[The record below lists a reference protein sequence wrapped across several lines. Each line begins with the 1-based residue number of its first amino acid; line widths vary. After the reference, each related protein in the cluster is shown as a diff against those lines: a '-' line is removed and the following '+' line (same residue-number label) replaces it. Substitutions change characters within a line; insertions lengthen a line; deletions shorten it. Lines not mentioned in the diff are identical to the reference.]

1 MILKLR
7 SFWISTAFASL
18 LVFAAPLRAQSS
30 IELAPFVGYYRP
42 MGSFAPASVYST
54 SLPSKPSD
62 LSGVAWGVEARSWIS
77 ERLGVQLQAAVANST
92 MPEVATPGF
101 SRGGPSSA
109 QVLIVTA
116 QALYD
121 LSPSPEGFR
130 RVWLS
135 AGPALIRY
143 GGDAYSQSGA
153 GAQLSVGAALGAGLN
168 IPIGARLSA
177 TAGVQVLLYQLDIG
191 FPTSLSGNPGSF
203 ESGFQDDL
211 LLHLGLAWNWR

>member
-30 IELAPFVGYYRP
+30 IELAPFFGYYRP

-54 SLPSKPSD
+54 SLPNKPSD

-92 MPEVATPGF
+92 MPEVTTPG
-101 SRGGPSSA
+101 GAMGPYSA

-116 QALYD
+116 QAQYD
-121 LSPSPEGFR
+121 LSPSPER
-130 RVWLS
+130 YRIWVS
-135 AGPALIRY
+135 AGPGLIRH
-143 GGDAYSQSGA
+143 GGDAYAIA
-153 GAQLSVGAALGAGLN
+153 GVGSPITVGAALGMGLN
-168 IPIGARLSA
+168 IPIASRLSA
-177 TAGVQVLLYQLDIG
+177 TVGAETLLYHLDIK
-191 FPTSLSGNPGSF
+191 FPPELRGNPGSL
-203 ESGFQDDL
+203 ESGFQSDL
-211 LLHLGLAWNWR
+211 LLHVGLAWRWR

>member
-7 SFWISTAFASL
+7 SFWSSTAFASL

-54 SLPSKPSD
+54 ALPSKPSD

-77 ERLGVQLQAAVANST
+77 QRLGVQLQAAVASST
-92 MPEVATPGF
+92 MPEVNTPG
-101 SRGGPSSA
+101 GAMGPYAA

-143 GGDAYSQSGA
+143 GGDAYSLAGGGA
-153 GAQLSVGAALGAGLN
+153 PVSVGAALGAGLN
-168 IPIGARLSA
+168 IPLGSRLSA
-177 TAGVQVLLYQLDIG
+177 TAGVQVLLYQLDMG
-191 FPTSLSGNPGSF
+191 FPSSLSGNPGRF

>member
-1 MILKLR
+1 
-7 SFWISTAFASL
+7 
-18 LVFAAPLRAQSS
+18 
-30 IELAPFVGYYRP
+30 
-42 MGSFAPASVYST
+42 MGPYA
-54 SLPSKPSD
+54 
-62 LSGVAWGVEARSWIS
+62 
-77 ERLGVQLQAAVANST
+77 
-92 MPEVATPGF
+92 
-101 SRGGPSSA
+101 A

-121 LSPSPEGFR
+121 LSPSPQGFR

-211 LLHLGLAWNWR
+211 LLHLGLSWNWR

>member
-77 ERLGVQLQAAVANST
+77 ERLGVQLQAAVASST
-92 MPEVATPGF
+92 MPEVNTPG
-101 SRGGPSSA
+101 GAMGPYAA

-143 GGDAYSQSGA
+143 GGDAYSLAGGGA
-153 GAQLSVGAALGAGLN
+153 PVSVGAALGAGLN
-168 IPIGARLSA
+168 IPLGSRLSA
-177 TAGVQVLLYQLDIG
+177 TAGVQVLLYQLDMG
-191 FPTSLSGNPGSF
+191 FPSSLSGNPGRF